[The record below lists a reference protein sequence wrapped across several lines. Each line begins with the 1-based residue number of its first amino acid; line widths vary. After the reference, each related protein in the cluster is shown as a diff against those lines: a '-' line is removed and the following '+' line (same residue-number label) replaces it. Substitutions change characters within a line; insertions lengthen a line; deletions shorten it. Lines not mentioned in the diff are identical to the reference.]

1 MKDGIVEA
9 ESTKVEVRER
19 KEREEGRQRW
29 ERKCFGR
36 CKHPSREKRL
46 TECRCVVWFQVLYTS
61 QTVGKNAT
69 YCVIN
74 TVQKKKKVCEMMN
87 TILTNLANEQLQT
100 C

>member
-1 MKDGIVEA
+1 MK
-9 ESTKVEVRER
+9 REGR
-19 KEREEGRQRW
+19 EREEGRQRW

-36 CKHPSREKRL
+36 CKHPTGEKRL
-46 TECRCVVWFQVLYTS
+46 TECRCVVQFQVLFIS

-74 TVQKKKKVCEMMN
+74 TGKKKN